1 MQAHSHTRTQCER
14 RAAVCRLLVYGTA
27 CEHQIFNE
35 KHLQRAEIRAQPSS
49 EGHTLD
55 LLDTFQ
61 DINEIEDVRE
71 TKLNFFYLTGTMSLN
86 SFRMIC
92 LEF

>member
-1 MQAHSHTRTQCER
+1 M
-14 RAAVCRLLVYGTA
+14 CRLLVCGTA
-27 CEHQIFNE
+27 CKHQIFNE

-49 EGHTLD
+49 EGHALD
-55 LLDTFQ
+55 LLDKFQ
-61 DINEIEDVRE
+61 VINEIEDVRE
-71 TKLNFFYLTGTMSLN
+71 AKPNFFHLTGTMPLN